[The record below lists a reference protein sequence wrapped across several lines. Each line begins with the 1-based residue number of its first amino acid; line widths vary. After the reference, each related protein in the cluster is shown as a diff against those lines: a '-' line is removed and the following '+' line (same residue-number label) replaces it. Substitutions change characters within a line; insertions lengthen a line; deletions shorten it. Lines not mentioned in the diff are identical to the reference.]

1 MKSYPFYFLL
11 LFLCLC
17 FRVSAQDLSQIETLL
32 ERNHIENTED
42 GYEEM
47 VNTLLELAANPL
59 NINSVDFDS
68 LKLLFLLSDSQ
79 IDQIIAFRKKQGH
92 FIHLNELLLVPGISH
107 KDLEIIQ
114 PFITIGLDRAERR
127 AALLAQTKASHEL
140 LAKVRSTL
148 PLQEGYRMYSPSDF
162 EEKKE
167 YDRKVAN
174 RFHWIPMGSLVKYK
188 LTLGKNL
195 QAGFTL
201 ENDAGEAYFTKN
213 QKSGFDFLSAHVKLT
228 TAHFFRQIVLGDY
241 KVQWGQGLVLWGGFP
256 SGKSG
261 LTVANE
267 KAGKGI
273 AAYTSTDENNFLR
286 GVALSMFAKG
296 NLTADL
302 FLSHKKIDANVIQ
315 ADTIDSDDLRSVSL
329 YTSGYHRNDLECS
342 KKDAIEEFSTGMAL
356 HWNSDFCRIGFNALY
371 YNLTPAL
378 IIGDREYQKY
388 YDDGNKRYLA
398 SVDYKTSY
406 RGIYLFGETAL
417 SDNGAFATVNGL
429 RTSTSFISGNI
440 IYRRYAKDYVSRYS
454 AGFGE
459 FSNSSNEEGVYCGVE
474 LSPAKELKLNMYY
487 DWFRFFSP
495 RYLSSTACSGWEMLA
510 EATYNHSKFE
520 HRLRYKNEKRPENIK
535 GGDLS
540 TDRMKSEYRYQLN
553 YKHNK
558 QLELRT
564 RLSLSRYNKDLIQE
578 SGYMIYQDVI
588 FVTPSTDFKMQYR
601 LAYFKTDSYQ
611 SRIYAYENNVLYG
624 YSFPAFMGRGWRT
637 YLNLSWKPTRKI
649 NYYLKFGF
657 TIYPELENMS
667 SGLGKVDDNKRYD
680 ITLQIRLRI

>member
-1 MKSYPFYFLL
+1 MKSSKFYFLS

-17 FRVSAQDLSQIETLL
+17 FRLSAQDLSKIEDLL

-47 VNTLLELAANPL
+47 VSTLLDLAANPL
-59 NINSVDFDS
+59 DVNSVGFDS
-68 LKLLFLLSDSQ
+68 LKMLFLLSDSQ
-79 IDQIIAFRKKQGH
+79 IDQLLAFRKKHGK
-92 FIHLNELLLVPGISH
+92 FVHLNELLLVPGISH

-114 PFITIGLDRAERR
+114 SFIRIGSEYSSKGMDAI
-127 AALLAQTKASHEL
+127 KARINHEL
-140 LAKVRSTL
+140 LAKVRTNL
-148 PLQEGYRMYSPSDF
+148 PRQEGYIMYPLSDF
-162 EEKKE
+162 EKEKDYNTK
-167 YDRKVAN
+167 YTN
-174 RFHWIPMGSLVKYK
+174 RFHGAPLGTLVKYK
-188 LTLGKNL
+188 FTQGKSL

-201 ENDAGEAYFTKN
+201 ENDAGEGYFTRN

-228 TAHFFRQIVLGDY
+228 TTHFFRQIVIGDY
-241 KVQWGQGLVLWGGFP
+241 RVQWGQGLIFWGGFP
-256 SGKSG
+256 SGKSSVA
-261 LTVANE
+261 VANE
-267 KAGKGI
+267 KSGKGI

-296 NLTADL
+296 NVTADL
-302 FLSHKKIDANVIQ
+302 FFSHKKIDGNVVQ
-315 ADTIDSDDLRSVSL
+315 ADTIDEEDLLSVSL
-329 YTSGYHRNDLECS
+329 YTSGYHRNNLECS
-342 KKDAIEEFSTGMAL
+342 KKDAIKELAAGMAL

-406 RGIYLFGETAL
+406 RGIYLFGETAI
-417 SDNGAFATVNGL
+417 SNNGAFATVNGL
-429 RTSTSFISGNI
+429 RASTAFISGSLL
-440 IYRRYAKDYVSRYS
+440 YRRYAKDYVSRYS

-459 FSNSSNEEGVYCGVE
+459 FSNSTNEEGIYCGVE
-474 LSPAKELKLNMYY
+474 LSPIKSLKINAYH

-495 RYLSSTACSGWEMLA
+495 RYLSTTPRSGWEMLA
-510 EATYNHSKFE
+510 EATYDHSKFE
-520 HRLRYKNEKRPENIK
+520 HRLRFKNEKRPENIR

-540 TDRMKSEYRYQLN
+540 TNRMKSEYRYQIN
-553 YKHNK
+553 YRHSE

-564 RLSLSRYNKDLIQE
+564 RLSLSHYSKDTVQE
-578 SGYMIYQDVI
+578 YGYMIYQDII
-588 FVTPSTDFKMQYR
+588 FATRSTSFKMQYR
-601 LAYFKTDSYQ
+601 LAYFDTDSYQ

-657 TIYPELENMS
+657 TIYPELESMS
-667 SGLGKVDDNKRYD
+667 SGLGKVDGNKRYD
-680 ITLQIRLRI
+680 ITLQIRLRM